1 MISVK
6 NLEKTFGD
14 HKVLNG
20 ITETIEKGEKVVV
33 IGPSGS
39 GKSTFLRSL
48 NLLEVPTGGKILF
61 EGTDITDPKVDINRH
76 RQKIGMV
83 FQQFNL
89 FPHKT
94 VKQNIMMAPV
104 ALKLMTKEEAS
115 KRADELLAR
124 VGLPDKANAYPDM
137 LSGGQKQ
144 RVAIAGVLAME
155 PELVIFDEPTSMLDP
170 QGRQAVLDAM
180 DLLHEK
186 GITVIHIT
194 HDMAEALRAQ
204 RLIIMDRGHVALAG
218 TPQVLFTE
226 HMQQVE
232 ALGLELPLLMQTA
245 QALRQYGI
253 QAGTGLSME
262 EMVEAICQL

>member
-144 RVAIAGVLAME
+144 RIAIARSLAMN
-155 PELVIFDEPTSMLDP
+155 PDVMLFDEPTSALDP
-170 QGRQAVLDAM
+170 EMVGEVLDVMKDLAESGMTMVIVTHEMGFAKEVASRVIFM
-180 DLLHEK
+180 DQ
-186 GITVIHIT
+186 G
-194 HDMAEALRAQ
+194 
-204 RLIIMDRGHVALAG
+204 IIMENG
-218 TPQVLFTE
+218 TPEEVFTNPKNERTKLFLSKVL
-226 HMQQVE
+226 
-232 ALGLELPLLMQTA
+232 
-245 QALRQYGI
+245 
-253 QAGTGLSME
+253 
-262 EMVEAICQL
+262 